1 MLAYTAHLPRT
12 IGPGLRVL
20 HVTQDL
26 SARTGGPPVVI
37 TEACLALERRG
48 VHNTV
53 VATDAALMAKAASR
67 ERIKPQ
73 DLPPGAEVLDLRLCR
88 LQTPRRFAFSRPL
101 YQLLK
106 EITPEYDV
114 VHVHT
119 LYLFPHL
126 SAYRMAR
133 RHDVP
138 YVVSPHSALD
148 PYLRRQGRVKKAIA
162 WRLWQGADVEGAA
175 ALHLFAEEEF
185 RLVEDIA
192 PAVPR
197 AIVPNGVRW
206 ENYQDLPRASTFRD
220 RYLPGYT
227 GPIVMFL
234 GRIAEKK
241 GIEVLIEAFA
251 QVLAQ
256 GIDAR
261 LVIAGPDNEGTGLML
276 HELVRRRAIQ
286 DRTSFVGMLRGDEK
300 LAALA
305 AANVWALS
313 SRSEGFSMAVIE
325 ALAAGRACLL
335 SPAIFLGSE
344 AEREGAAIVC
354 DPNPE
359 AFSRGLVELLT
370 NDKRR
375 RQMAEAARAFAR
387 RYDWDVVSEEWER
400 MYTRAI
406 SHVGG

>member
-1 MLAYTAHLPRT
+1 
-12 IGPGLRVL
+12 
-20 HVTQDL
+20 
-26 SARTGGPPVVI
+26 
-37 TEACLALERRG
+37 
-48 VHNTV
+48 
-53 VATDAALMAKAASR
+53 
-67 ERIKPQ
+67 
-73 DLPPGAEVLDLRLCR
+73 
-88 LQTPRRFAFSRPL
+88 
-101 YQLLK
+101 
-106 EITPEYDV
+106 
-114 VHVHT
+114 
-119 LYLFPHL
+119 
-126 SAYRMAR
+126 
-133 RHDVP
+133 
-138 YVVSPHSALD
+138 
-148 PYLRRQGRVKKAIA
+148 
-162 WRLWQGADVEGAA
+162 
-175 ALHLFAEEEF
+175 
-185 RLVEDIA
+185 
-192 PAVPR
+192 
-197 AIVPNGVRW
+197 
-206 ENYQDLPRASTFRD
+206 
-220 RYLPGYT
+220 
-227 GPIVMFL
+227 MFL